1 MKVIISGGGTG
12 GHIFPAISIAEELK
26 RQDPEV
32 EILFVG
38 ANNRMEM
45 EKVPQAGFEIV
56 GLPISGFVRSLS
68 FQNMKTINN
77 IFKSLSKAKK
87 IIKNFKPDIAVGVG
101 GYASGPMLFAAQRT
115 GIPTLIQEQNSYAG
129 LTNKIL
135 GKRVQKVCVA
145 YDGMEKFFKPER
157 IVFTGNPVRPA
168 IQNITCTRAQAEA
181 FFDLESGKKT
191 ILVVGGSL
199 GARTIN
205 QSIAAHLEAFAKA
218 GVQVIWQTGK
228 AFFAQAQ
235 EMAKNY
241 ANIKVFDFIKNMDM
255 AFTAADVIISRAG
268 AGTIS
273 ELCIVGKPCIFV
285 PSPNVTED
293 HQMHNALALVNK
305 QAALLVRDSEA
316 VEKLPAV
323 ALNLLNDEN
332 EMNELAKNIQ
342 TLAIPNAAERIVN
355 EIFGL
360 VQKQFA

>member
-26 RQDPEV
+26 RQDSSI

-45 EKVPQAGFEIV
+45 EKVPQAGYNIV
-56 GLPISGFVRSLS
+56 GLPISGFERSLS
-68 FQNMKTINN
+68 FKNMKTITN
-77 IFKSLSKAKK
+77 IFKSLSRAKK
-87 IIKNFKPDIAVGVG
+87 IIKDFQPDIAVGVG

-115 GIPTLIQEQNSYAG
+115 GIPTLIQEQNSFAG

-135 GKRVQKVCVA
+135 GKRVKKVCVA
-145 YDGMEKFFKPER
+145 YDNMTKFFKPEC

-168 IQNITCTRAQAEA
+168 IQNIDCTREQSEL
-181 FFDLESGKKT
+181 FFNLDSSKKT

-205 QSIAAHLEAFAKA
+205 QSIEAHLEEFTKA
-218 GVQVIWQTGK
+218 GAQVIWQTGK
-228 AFFAQAQ
+228 TYFAQAQ
-235 EMAKNY
+235 EAAKNY
-241 ANIKVFDFIKNMDM
+241 ENVKVFDFIKNMDL

-293 HQMHNALALVNK
+293 HQTHNAMALVNK
-305 QAALLVRDSEA
+305 NAALFVKDSEA
-316 VEKLPAV
+316 REKLCAV
-323 ALNLLNDEN
+323 ALELLKN
-332 EMNELAKNIQ
+332 EQQMNELAKNIKQ
-342 TLAIPNAAERIVN
+342 LAIPNAAERIVK
-355 EIFGL
+355 EIFEL
-360 VQKQFA
+360 VKK

>member
-1 MKVIISGGGTG
+1 MKAIISGGGTG

-26 RQDPEV
+26 RQNPNI

-45 EKVPQAGFEIV
+45 EKVPQAGYNIV

-68 FQNMKTINN
+68 FKNMRTIRN
-77 IFKSLSKAKK
+77 IFKSLRRAKK
-87 IIKNFKPDIAVGVG
+87 IIKDFNPDIAVGVG
-101 GYASGPMLFAAQRT
+101 GYASGPMLFAAQRA

-145 YDGMEKFFKPER
+145 YDNMTKFFKPEC

-168 IQNITCTRAQAEA
+168 IQNITCTRAESED
-181 FFDLESGKKT
+181 FFNLDSSKKT

-205 QSIAAHLEAFAKA
+205 QSIAAHLEEFSKA

-228 AFFAQAQ
+228 LYFAQAQ
-235 EMAKNY
+235 EAAKNY
-241 ANIKVFDFIKNMDM
+241 KNIKVFDFIKNMDL

-293 HQMHNALALVNK
+293 HQTHNALALVNK
-305 QAALLVRDSEA
+305 QAALLVKDSEA
-316 VEKLPAV
+316 GEKLCA
-323 ALNLLNDEN
+323 ATLNLLNN
-332 EMNELAKNIQ
+332 EQQMKELAHNIKA
-342 TLAIPNAAERIVN
+342 LAIPNAAELIVN

-360 VQKQFA
+360 IQKQFA

>member
-1 MKVIISGGGTG
+1 MRVIISGGGTG

-26 RQDPEV
+26 RQDPSV

-45 EKVPQAGFEIV
+45 EKVPQAGFNIV

-68 FQNMKTINN
+68 FKNMQTINN
-77 IFKSLSKAKK
+77 IFKSLSRAKK
-87 IIKNFKPDIAVGVG
+87 IIKDFQPDIAVGVG
-101 GYASGPMLFAAQRT
+101 GYASGPMLFAAQRA

-145 YDGMEKFFKPER
+145 YDNMTKFFKPER

-168 IQNITCTRAQAEA
+168 IQNITCTRAESED
-181 FFDLESGKKT
+181 FFKLDATKKT

-205 QSIAAHLEAFAKA
+205 QSIEAHLEEFTQA

-228 AFFAQAQ
+228 QYFAQAQ
-235 EMAKNY
+235 ESAKNY
-241 ANIKVFDFIKNMDM
+241 ENIKVFDFIRAMDM
-255 AFTAADVIISRAG
+255 AFTAADIIISRAG

-293 HQMHNALALVNK
+293 HQTHNALALVHKN
-305 QAALLVRDSEA
+305 AALLVKDSEA
-316 VEKLPAV
+316 REKLCAA
-323 ALNLLNDEN
+323 ALELLQN
-332 EMNELAKNIQ
+332 ETRMAELSHNIQ
-342 TLAIPNAAERIVN
+342 KLAIPNAAERIVN